1 MFFRDVIG
9 HKELVETLVSSVKSG
24 RMGHALLFAGS
35 NGCGSLALALGLAR
49 YVLCT
54 GGKTSDA
61 CGECPSCRKMDKFV
75 HPDLHFVFPVWL
87 KEASSVSDDF
97 IREWRLL
104 LSEGAYFDSGLWGLR
119 LNAENKQLIIPAA
132 ESGSILGKLSL
143 KAFESDFKIMLIW
156 LPEKMNLEA
165 SNALLKIV
173 EEPYE
178 KTFFFLV
185 TENLPAIL
193 PTIRSR
199 TQIIHVPRIETSD
212 IKDKLI
218 RESGLP
224 EIEAETYAH
233 AGCGNWQKVC
243 DMLNEPEDTIY
254 NREHF
259 IGFMRLC
266 WQRKMP
272 AVNAW
277 VEEISGIGRERLKRF
292 LHYGIRMI
300 RENFMAN
307 FKEERLLYMTP
318 KEKEFSKRF
327 SPYMNEKNVVLLYRE
342 FEKAYRE
349 VEMNG
354 NSKIILTDL
363 CIVTMQ
369 NIHP

>member
-35 NGCGSLALALGLAR
+35 NDCGSLALALGLAR

-54 GGKTSDA
+54 GDKTSDA

-178 KTFFFLV
+178 KAFFFLV

-199 TQIIHVPRIETSD
+199 TQIIHVPRID
-212 IKDKLI
+212 IRYKRQVDK
-218 RESGLP
+218 R
-224 EIEAETYAH
+224 
-233 AGCGNWQKVC
+233 
-243 DMLNEPEDTIY
+243 
-254 NREHF
+254 
-259 IGFMRLC
+259 IGFAGNR
-266 WQRKMP
+266 
-272 AVNAW
+272 
-277 VEEISGIGRERLKRF
+277 GR
-292 LHYGIRMI
+292 
-300 RENFMAN
+300 
-307 FKEERLLYMTP
+307 
-318 KEKEFSKRF
+318 
-327 SPYMNEKNVVLLYRE
+327 
-342 FEKAYRE
+342 
-349 VEMNG
+349 
-354 NSKIILTDL
+354 DL
-363 CIVTMQ
+363 CPCRLRELAKSMRHVERTGRYDLQ
-369 NIHP
+369 QGTFYRFYAALLAA